1 MKIDKYYIIGY
12 AIWFLYIIFESL
24 FFKTVIK
31 IVWIDQ
37 FVSFVV
43 GFIGW
48 IIVMIWIK
56 RKQRKNWRN
65 V

>member
-12 AIWFLYIIFESL
+12 AVWFLYIIFESL
-24 FFKTVIK
+24 FFKTVIN

-37 FVSFVV
+37 FISFVV